1 MLVTLITKLMN
12 EDCLTKE
19 LKYEAKAFN
28 RIYQNKLLS
37 QKEIDTMVSKILK
50 MDVVIHVFILIL

>member
-1 MLVTLITKLMN
+1 MN
-12 EDCLTKE
+12 EDCLTEE